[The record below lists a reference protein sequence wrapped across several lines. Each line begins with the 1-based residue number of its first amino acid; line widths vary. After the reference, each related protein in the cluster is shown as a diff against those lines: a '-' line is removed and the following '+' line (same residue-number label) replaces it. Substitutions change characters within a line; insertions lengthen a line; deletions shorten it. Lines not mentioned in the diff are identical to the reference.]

1 MEKRLF
7 RARDDRWIAGVCGGL
22 GKYLGVD
29 STLIRLG
36 FILLTF
42 WNGFGIILYILM
54 ALIVPEEP
62 LVEVASEPGLPP
74 PGPNQE
80 ERERRLHILGILLI
94 LGGLY
99 VLIKNLPLLPPVF
112 GERAIALLLIAG
124 GILLLI
130 LREGSA

>member
-1 MEKRLF
+1 MEKRLY

-29 STLIRLG
+29 STLVRIG
-36 FILLTF
+36 FILLAF
-42 WNGFGIILYILM
+42 WNGFGILLYILM

-62 LVEVASEPGLPP
+62 LPEIVSEPGLPSAP
-74 PGPNQE
+74 PSRE
-80 ERERRLHILGILLI
+80 ESERRLHVLGLLLI

-99 VLIKNLPLLPPVF
+99 VLMRNLSLFPPF
-112 GERAIALLLIAG
+112 STDRAIALALIAG

-130 LREGSA
+130 LKQRGS